1 MREWRRP
8 LMALAVARAALSLVA
23 IPLAP
28 FLFEEHFVLLVLL
41 RPTKEVLLAGGF
53 LVREGDVN
61 PVSLLSAAIPLM
73 VFGVWQFFALGRGY
87 AKEIA
92 RCDVPG
98 LGGRVLPGK
107 RVDALRKLLEKK
119 GVRLVFLGRLAAF
132 PSTLVAAAAGAS
144 KMPSRS
150 FLLAD
155 GAGALL
161 SVVQVVGAGLLLGSA
176 YKQAGPWLTGLGVVV
191 LMGMLVLA
199 GRYLK
204 RM

>member
-1 MREWRRP
+1 MW
-8 LMALAVARAALSLVA
+8 LAVLRAGLSIVA

-61 PVSLLSAAIPLM
+61 PVSLLVAAVPLM

-92 RCDVPG
+92 DCDVPG

-107 RVDALRKLLEKK
+107 RIDAIRKLLKKK
-119 GVRLVFLGRLAAF
+119 GARLVFLGRLAAF

-144 KMPSRS
+144 KMHTRD
-150 FLLAD
+150 FLVAD
-155 GAGALL
+155 GLGALL

-176 YKQAGPWLTGLGVVV
+176 YKQAGPWLTGAGVVV
-191 LMGMLVLA
+191 LMGVLWLA

>member
-1 MREWRRP
+1 MW
-8 LMALAVARAALSLVA
+8 LAVFRAGLSVVA

-61 PVSLLSAAIPLM
+61 PVLLLAAAVPLM

-87 AKEIA
+87 AKEIEA
-92 RCDVPG
+92 CDVPG

-107 RVDALRKLLEKK
+107 RIDAIRTLLKKK

-144 KMPSRS
+144 KMHTRH
-150 FLLAD
+150 FLVAD
-155 GAGALL
+155 GSGALL

-176 YKQAGPWLTGLGVVV
+176 YKQAGPWLTAAGVVV
-191 LMGMLVLA
+191 LMGMLWLA